1 MISVAERHVEDTS
14 ALPGVAL
21 GGPRIALSAVGGE
34 PYPPTRQWPDWAP
47 GDTRSCIFAGD
58 QHGRL
63 RYSREGQGVEA
74 AEATLSSRT
83 QCYWLG
89 LARLMAAETAT
100 ARNIAPA
107 AIRNATIDLLPSA
120 DEVDADVAGE
130 CSELFHTMQ
139 TASSERCT

>member
-1 MISVAERHVEDTS
+1 VN
-14 ALPGVAL
+14 
-21 GGPRIALSAVGGE
+21 
-34 PYPPTRQWPDWAP
+34 
-47 GDTRSCIFAGD
+47 TRSCISAGD
-58 QHGRL
+58 
-63 RYSREGQGVEA
+63 SREGQGVEA